1 MFSEGTKV
9 YDLQSVDVNNY
20 KVNATDV
27 TAQGIEANH
36 PYIIEVPQTYN
47 FGTVD
52 VTYNVAATPDA
63 DPSKELKGGYTFYSN
78 YEQKTIYYNDKEK
91 CYNFGAAEGGRFYRV
106 KVAGV
111 AAKPFRGY
119 IKADSSSSK
128 ATMFTLNIVDDT
140 TTGITD
146 MQMSSM
152 EADAPVYTLS
162 GVKVADKS
170 SSSLAPGIYIQNG
183 KKIIVK

>member
-1 MFSEGTKV
+1 M
-9 YDLQSVDVNNY
+9 
-20 KVNATDV
+20 
-27 TAQGIEANH
+27 TAIEANH
-36 PYIIEVPQTYN
+36 PYIIEVPQIYN

-78 YEQKTIYYNDKEK
+78 YEQKTIYYNNDEK

-111 AAKPFRGY
+111 PAKPFRGY

-146 MQMSSM
+146 MQKKAENS
-152 EADAPVYTLS
+152 DAPVYTLS